1 MLSTMQAPNGPSQQ
15 AIIRSALASGSIAA
29 CDIAALEMHGTG
41 TSLGDPIEV
50 TFQAEVAD
58 QKNTSLPFVSLVSH
72 LLRH

>member
-1 MLSTMQAPNGPSQQ
+1 MMQAPNGPSQQ

-50 TFQAEVAD
+50 TCHTEVAN
-58 QKNTSLPFVSLVSH
+58 QKSPSLTFVSLVSP
-72 LLRH
+72 LPRH